1 MCNDT
6 ERENGGSINFI
17 FTLLP
22 SPTLDKTYRLLP
34 CSSQENAAAYDVLI
48 NSNFLWMANSLKVS
62 TFACFGPISFVSHMY
77 VCVRQVL
84 LFNCNIAI
92 ATYIWEFLLYE
103 HNGGALYSGMPT
115 LTFCAW
121 LDSIYCFHIICS
133 LSDHECSYSQVTDH
147 VGFVC
152 ALSLGYAVCIFH
164 TTDTK
169 YLMFHITDANH

>member
-1 MCNDT
+1 MCIDT

-34 CSSQENAAAYDVLI
+34 CSSQENDAAYDVLI
-48 NSNFLWMANSLKVS
+48 NSNFLWIANSLKVS

-103 HNGGALYSGMPT
+103 HNGGGGGGGFIFRNANFNFLCMVGLYLLFSSAHFQITSAATVKLLIMLAL
-115 LTFCAW
+115 
-121 LDSIYCFHIICS
+121 
-133 LSDHECSYSQVTDH
+133 
-147 VGFVC
+147 FV
-152 ALSLGYAVCIFH
+152 H
-164 TTDTK
+164 
-169 YLMFHITDANH
+169 